1 MEPIN
6 DVNCGWLHGV
16 NYGSQFEQIKGL
28 HTADF
33 VIIGAGITG
42 LSAAR
47 QLGKL
52 KPDNKIILV
61 DAQIC
66 GEGASSRNS
75 GYLVEST
82 LNDGF
87 VSNKKLEGYREKTEL
102 YRYGIRSVKSF
113 IKEHQVDCDWNEC
126 GKYYASSNITDKK
139 RLQEFSKTLKSIN
152 INHEILNELDLKN
165 RLGTSFYK
173 TSIFTNGDVMLNP
186 AKLTKSMVKA
196 LPSNIQVYENSKLVK
211 WNRDNK
217 IINCFFENASI
228 KTSNIIFCTNGFLKS
243 LNVSTN
249 YSFPLLLTASMTR
262 PLTDD
267 EFNYIGRPK
276 EWGVLSVRP
285 MGATVRL
292 TTDRRILIRNT
303 AEVSSSSTL
312 TSEKIQERKLLHQN
326 GIIKRFPSLP
336 RNIIDS
342 TWSGIAC
349 RSGNAAQIF
358 QKRNNNI
365 FIAGCYNGS
374 GLGLGTLFGEQIAN
388 KACGYETEEIKL
400 IEKNKKPNW
409 LPPEPFLS
417 LGIRLRLMRDRL
429 KAKSD
434 T

>member
-16 NYGSQFEQIKGL
+16 ENRSQFEQIKGL

-52 KPDNKIILV
+52 MPNNKIILV
-61 DAQIC
+61 DAQLC

-87 VSNKKLEGYREKTEL
+87 VSNKKIEGYREKTEL
-102 YRYGIRSVKSF
+102 YRNGIRSVKNF

-126 GKYYASSNITDKK
+126 GKYYASSNIADKK
-139 RLQEFSKTLKSIN
+139 RLEEFSETLKTIN
-152 INHEILNELDLKN
+152 INHEILNEIDLKK

-186 AKLTKSMVKA
+186 AKLAKSMVKA
-196 LPSNIQVYENSKLVK
+196 LPSNIHVYENSKLVK
-211 WNRDNK
+211 WNRNDK

-228 KTSNIIFCTNGFLKS
+228 RASNIIFCTNGFFKS
-243 LNVSTN
+243 LNVNTN

-292 TTDRRILIRNT
+292 TADKRILIRNT
-303 AEVSSSSTL
+303 AELSSSSTL
-312 TSEKIQERKLLHQN
+312 TPLKMQERKQLHQY

-336 RNIIDS
+336 KDIIDS

-349 RSGNAAQIF
+349 RSGNAAQFF
-358 QKRNNNI
+358 QKNGNV
-365 FIAGCYNGS
+365 FVAGCYNGS

-400 IEKNKKPNW
+400 IEKSKKPNW

-417 LGIRLRLMRDRL
+417 LGIRLRLIRDRL

-434 T
+434 I